1 MPMYSEDES
10 ITQILTDVGLISR
23 GDLVQAKQQAKVAGK
38 SVVQILLEAG
48 RLTEMDVTRALAS
61 QFGLD
66 TVDLNKYEVPQGT
79 LALVSRDLAR
89 QWKVLPIF
97 KSGNQLTVAIAN
109 PLDME
114 AVDKLGESLSL
125 TIQPVVSCLSDIE
138 AALDRYYGR

>member
-1 MPMYSEDES
+1 MYPEDEF
-10 ITQILTDVGLISR
+10 ITEILTDVGLISR
-23 GDLVQAKQQAKVAGK
+23 ADLVRAKEQAKVDGK
-38 SVVQILLEAG
+38 GVVQVLLEAG
-48 RLTEMDVTRALAS
+48 RLTEMDITKALAS

-66 TVDLNKYEVPQGT
+66 TVDLNKYEVPQDV

-89 QWKVLPIF
+89 QWKIIPIF
-97 KSGNQLTVAIAN
+97 KHGNQLTVAIAN

>member
-1 MPMYSEDES
+1 MYPEDES
-10 ITQILTDVGLISR
+10 ITQILTDVGLVSR
-23 GDLVQAKQQAKVAGK
+23 GDMAQAKERSKVAGK
-38 SVVQILLEAG
+38 SVVQILLETG
-48 RLTEMDVTRALAS
+48 RLTEMDITKALAS

-66 TVDLNKYEVPQGT
+66 TVDLNKYEVPQDV
-79 LALVSRDLAR
+79 LAVMSRDLAR

-97 KSGNQLTVAIAN
+97 KRGNQLTVAIAN

-138 AALDRYYGR
+138 AALDRYYGC

>member
-1 MPMYSEDES
+1 MYPEDEF
-10 ITQILTDVGLISR
+10 ITEILTDVGLISR
-23 GDLVQAKQQAKVAGK
+23 ADLVRAKEQAKVDGK
-38 SVVQILLEAG
+38 GVVQVLLEAG
-48 RLTEMDVTRALAS
+48 RLTEMDITKALAS

-66 TVDLNKYEVPQGT
+66 TVDLNKYEVPQDV

-89 QWKVLPIF
+89 QWKIIPIF
-97 KSGNQLTVAIAN
+97 KHGNQLTVAIAN

-125 TIQPVVSCLSDIE
+125 TIQPVVSCLADIE

>member
-1 MPMYSEDES
+1 MYLEDES
-10 ITQILTDVGLISR
+10 IAQILTDVGLVSP
-23 GDLVQAKQQAKVAGK
+23 GDMAQAKEQAKVAGRG
-38 SVVQILLEAG
+38 VVQILLETG
-48 RLTEMDVTRALAS
+48 RLTEMDVTKALAS

-66 TVDLNKYEVPQGT
+66 TVDLNKYEVPQEV
-79 LALVSRDLAR
+79 LALVPRNLAC

-97 KSGNQLTVAIAN
+97 KRGNQLTIAIAN

-138 AALDRYYGR
+138 AALDHYYGR

>member
-1 MPMYSEDES
+1 MYSEDES

>member
-1 MPMYSEDES
+1 MYPEDES

-23 GDLVQAKQQAKVAGK
+23 ADLAQAKEQSKVASK
-38 SVVQILLEAG
+38 SVVQILLETG
-48 RLTEMDVTRALAS
+48 RLTEMDITKALAS

-66 TVDLNKYEVPQGT
+66 TVDLNKYEVPPDV
-79 LALVSRDLAR
+79 LALVSRGIAR

-97 KSGNQLTVAIAN
+97 KHGNQLTVAIAN

>member
-1 MPMYSEDES
+1 MYPEDES
-10 ITQILTDVGLISR
+10 ITQILTDVGLVSR
-23 GDLVQAKQQAKVAGK
+23 GDMAQAKERSKVAGK
-38 SVVQILLEAG
+38 SVVQILLETG
-48 RLTEMDVTRALAS
+48 RLTEMDITKALAS

-66 TVDLNKYEVPQGT
+66 TVDLNKYEVPQDV
-79 LALVSRDLAR
+79 LAVMSRDLAR

-97 KSGNQLTVAIAN
+97 KRGNQLTVAIAN

>member
-1 MPMYSEDES
+1 MYPEDES
-10 ITQILTDVGLISR
+10 ITQILTDVGLVSHADIA
-23 GDLVQAKQQAKVAGK
+23 QAKKQSNLTGK
-38 SVVQILLEAG
+38 SVLQILLEAG
-48 RLTEMDVTRALAS
+48 RLTEMDITKALAS

-66 TVDLNKYEVPQGT
+66 TVDLNKYEVPQDV
-79 LALVSRDLAR
+79 LAVMSRDLAR

-138 AALDRYYGR
+138 AALDRYYGC

>member
-1 MPMYSEDES
+1 MYSEDES

-66 TVDLNKYEVPQGT
+66 TVDLNKYEVPQDV
-79 LALVSRDLAR
+79 LKLVSRDLA
-89 QWKVLPIF
+89 V
-97 KSGNQLTVAIAN
+97 N
-109 PLDME
+109 
-114 AVDKLGESLSL
+114 
-125 TIQPVVSCLSDIE
+125 
-138 AALDRYYGR
+138 GRFFQSSSWGIN